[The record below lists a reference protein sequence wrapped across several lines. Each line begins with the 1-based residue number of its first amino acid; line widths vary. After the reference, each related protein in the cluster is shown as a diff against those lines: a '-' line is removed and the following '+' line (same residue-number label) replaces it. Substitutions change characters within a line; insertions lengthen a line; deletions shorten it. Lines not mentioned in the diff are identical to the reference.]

1 MDKKTRSK
9 VVSAFINYPEIVLY
23 NLYDGAVDCIT
34 GRSIPRGTRIVTTT
48 YATRKKY
55 GIVDE
60 NVTMTV
66 GTFRNVTKNKC
77 NQTRAG
83 QKIWSRTPVE
93 HVGQTFYRRS
103 HNHAYDVDFAD
114 VDKIIDERGC

>member
-60 NVTMTV
+60 NVTIAIQINGKLR
-66 GTFRNVTKNKC
+66 GTFEAPLDIEEDKIKEIAMNNENVKKHLTDKEIVKVIVIKNK
-77 NQTRAG
+77 
-83 QKIWSRTPVE
+83 
-93 HVGQTFYRRS
+93 
-103 HNHAYDVDFAD
+103 
-114 VDKIIDERGC
+114 IINIVVR